1 MRFYSRLILPFSF
14 AFGLGTTIGPAVAQS
29 PGTFAASVAD
39 SFKVTPPATN
49 TGKDTDAFPAESG
62 SASLPDAPQA
72 QSSVSPATAPQSSTS
87 STAGPQQ
94 TKRILFIIP
103 NFRAVSA
110 DVKLPPTT
118 TGEKFKI
125 FLSDSFDYS
134 AFVEV
139 GLLAADGDAHKSE
152 PEFRHGAAAYA
163 RYYWHSFA
171 DNTDG
176 NLMTEFLVPTATR
189 EDPRYYTLGHG
200 GFLHRS
206 VYSLSR
212 LIITRDNQGNATP
225 NLSEIVGNGAASGI
239 ADLYYPRS
247 DRDWTKTGQRWVLQ
261 VGIDGLANLVKEFW
275 PDVNAKL
282 FHDKY

>member
-1 MRFYSRLILPFSF
+1 MRFYSRLILPFAF
-14 AFGLGTTIGPAVAQS
+14 AFGLGSTIGPAAAQS
-29 PGTFAASVAD
+29 PGAVAASVAD
-39 SFKVTPPATN
+39 SFKVIPPAAN
-49 TGKDTDAFPAESG
+49 TGMEANGFPTEVGSG
-62 SASLPDAPQA
+62 SLPDSPQPQA
-72 QSSVSPATAPQSSTS
+72 TSSPATPPQSSAS
-87 STAGPQQ
+87 SAQGPQQ

-103 NFRAVSA
+103 NFRSVSA

-125 FLSDSFDYS
+125 FLEDSFDYS

-139 GLLAADGDAHKSE
+139 GLVAGNADAHKSE

-176 NLMTEFLVPTATR
+176 NLMTEFLVPMASR

-200 GFLHRS
+200 GFFHRS
-206 VYSLSR
+206 VYSFSR
-212 LIITRDNQGNATP
+212 LLITRDNQGNPTP
-225 NLSEIVGNGAASGI
+225 NLSEIVGNGAAAGVSN
-239 ADLYYPRS
+239 LYYPGP
-247 DRDWTKTGQRWVLQ
+247 DRTWTKTGQRWVLQ
-261 VGIDGLANLVKEFW
+261 VGIDGAANLVKEFW
-275 PDVNAKL
+275 PNINAKL

>member
-1 MRFYSRLILPFSF
+1 MRFHSHSILSF
-14 AFGLGTTIGPAVAQS
+14 AVILSLGSPSSFAAVHSATAVVTAVPNSSIAIPPLAS
-29 PGTFAASVAD
+29 PG
-39 SFKVTPPATN
+39 N
-49 TGKDTDAFPAESG
+49 E
-62 SASLPDAPQA
+62 ASLDGEASSAPLPEAPEPQA
-72 QSSVSPATAPQSSTS
+72 SSTTAVTSQSSANPNP
-87 STAGPQQ
+87 GPQQ

-118 TGEKFKI
+118 TSEKFKI

-139 GLLAADGDAHKSE
+139 GLLAGDGDAHKSE
-152 PEFRHGAAAYA
+152 PEFHHGAAAYA

-225 NLSEIVGNGAASGI
+225 NFSEIVGNGAAAGVSN
-239 ADLYYPRS
+239 LYYPGP
-247 DRDWTKTGQRWVLQ
+247 DRTWTKTGQRWVLQ
-261 VGIDGLANLVKEFW
+261 VGIDGVANLVKEFW
-275 PDVNAKL
+275 PNINAKL

>member
-14 AFGLGTTIGPAVAQS
+14 AFGLGSAIGPAVAQS
-29 PGTFAASVAD
+29 PGTVAASAAD
-39 SFKVTPPATN
+39 SFKVISPAVD
-49 TGKDTDAFPAESG
+49 TGTLVNAFPAELG

-72 QSSVSPATAPQSSTS
+72 QSSSSSATVPQSSTNP
-87 STAGPQQ
+87 APAPKQ

-134 AFVEV
+134 GFVEV
-139 GLLAADGDAHKSE
+139 ALLAGDADAHKSE
-152 PEFRHGAAAYA
+152 PEFQHGAAAYA

-176 NLMTEFLVPTATR
+176 NLMTEFLVPTASR

-206 VYSLSR
+206 VYSISR
-212 LIITRDNQGNATP
+212 LIITRDNHGNATP
-225 NLSEIVGNGAASGI
+225 NFSEIVGNGAAAGI
-239 ADLYYPRS
+239 SNFYYPS
-247 DRDWTKTGQRWVLQ
+247 PDRTWTKTGQRWILQ
-261 VGIDGLANLVKEFW
+261 VGIDGVANLVKEFW
-275 PDVNAKL
+275 PNINDKV

>member
-1 MRFYSRLILPFSF
+1 MHFYSRLILPFAF
-14 AFGLGTTIGPAVAQS
+14 ALGLGNAISPAAAQPPVTIAA
-29 PGTFAASVAD
+29 FAAD
-39 SFKVTPPATN
+39 SFKVIPRAANAETEVNALPTELGSVPLPDSPQPQATSSQATTPP
-49 TGKDTDAFPAESG
+49 
-62 SASLPDAPQA
+62 
-72 QSSVSPATAPQSSTS
+72 SSTNS
-87 STAGPQQ
+87 PTGPQQ

-110 DVKLPPTT
+110 DEKLPPTT
-118 TGEKFKI
+118 TQEKFKI

-139 GLLAADGDAHKSE
+139 ALLAADGDAHKSE
-152 PEFRHGAAAYA
+152 PEFHHGAAAYA

-212 LIITRDNQGNATP
+212 LIITRDNHGNATP
-225 NLSEIVGNGAASGI
+225 NLSEIVGNGAAAGI